1 MDTLSYDDI
10 LRLPRPISPTHRPMP
25 PLERAAQFSS
35 FAALTGY
42 DAAIAES
49 ARATQEKAEL
59 GEWELN
65 ELDEKLRRLLA
76 AKDHPLIPVTF
87 FQPDSRKQ
95 GGAYVTVTERLKRIR
110 LAERQLLLTD
120 GTVISLDALSALS
133 GAIFTQGNEDS

>member
-1 MDTLSYDDI
+1 MDNSRYGDI
-10 LRLPRPISPTHRPMP
+10 LNLPRHVSPTRRPMP
-25 PLERAAQFSS
+25 PLERAAQFSP

-49 ARATQEKAEL
+49 ARTTQEKAEL
-59 GEWELN
+59 GEWELS

-76 AKDHPLIPVTF
+76 AKDHPLITVTY

-110 LAERQLLLTD
+110 LPERQLLLAD
-120 GTVISLDALSALS
+120 GTALSLDALSALS
-133 GAIFTQGNEDS
+133 GEIFTQGNEDS

>member
-25 PLERAAQFSS
+25 PLERAAQFSP

-76 AKDHPLIPVTF
+76 AKDHPLITVTY

-95 GGAYVTVTERLKRIR
+95 GGAYVTVTEKLKRIR
-110 LAERQLLLTD
+110 SVERQLLLTD

>member
-1 MDTLSYDDI
+1 MDNSRYGDI
-10 LRLPRPISPTHRPMP
+10 LNLPRHVSPTRRPMP
-25 PLERAAQFSS
+25 PLERAAQFSP

-42 DAAIAES
+42 DAAITES
-49 ARATQEKAEL
+49 ARTTQEKAEL
-59 GEWELN
+59 GEWELS

-76 AKDHPLIPVTF
+76 AKDHPLITVTY

-110 LAERQLLLTD
+110 LPERQLMLAD
-120 GTVISLDALSALS
+120 GTVLSLDAISALS

>member
-1 MDTLSYDDI
+1 MDNFRYGDI
-10 LRLPRPISPTHRPMP
+10 LNLPRHVSPTRRPMP
-25 PLERAAQFSS
+25 PLERAAQFSP

-59 GEWELN
+59 GEWELK

-76 AKDHPLIPVTF
+76 AKDHPLITVTY

-110 LAERQLLLTD
+110 LPERQLMLTD
-120 GTVISLDALSALS
+120 GTVLSLDAISALS

>member
-25 PLERAAQFSS
+25 LLERAAQFSP

-42 DAAIAES
+42 DAAIAEN
-49 ARATQEKAEL
+49 ARATQEKSEL

-65 ELDEKLRRLLA
+65 DLDEKLRRLLA
-76 AKDHPLIPVTF
+76 AKDHPLITVTF

-110 LAERQLLLTD
+110 LAEKQLLLTD

>member
-1 MDTLSYDDI
+1 MDNSRYGDI
-10 LRLPRPISPTHRPMP
+10 LNLPRHVSPTRRPMP
-25 PLERAAQFSS
+25 PLERAAQFSP

-49 ARATQEKAEL
+49 ARTTQEKAEL
-59 GEWELN
+59 GEWELS

-76 AKDHPLIPVTF
+76 AKDHPLITVTY

-110 LAERQLLLTD
+110 LPERQLLLAD
-120 GTVISLDALSALS
+120 GTALSLDALSALS
-133 GAIFTQGNEDS
+133 GEIFTQGSEDS